1 MSSIELDI
9 VNKTLSLVAKRG
21 SGKSVLLKYLVE
33 KNLEHF
39 EKVFVIC
46 PTEEVNSFYA
56 GITEDNCIFS
66 EWREDWASALIQ
78 RMTTQNKGKSK
89 EERKNVLLILDDCM
103 ADTNFHQSKTMK
115 ILFSR
120 SRHINI
126 SIFCT
131 CQYLH
136 NLPPLCRNNMD
147 WVMVGQMN
155 KQSQSLLCDE
165 YMSGEI
171 EKTDFIKL
179 YNRATK
185 DYSFLI
191 INNTSIKDNDDL
203 NQIYGIIKCP
213 EDYVV

>member
-1 MSSIELDI
+1 MSISLDI
-9 VNKTLSLVAKRG
+9 VNKTLSLTAKRG

-33 KNLEHF
+33 QNLDKF
-39 EKVFVIC
+39 EKVFVIS
-46 PTEEVNSFYA
+46 PTEEINSFFSN
-56 GITEDNCIFS
+56 IVEENNVFS
-66 EWREDWASALIQ
+66 EWNEEWAGALIQ
-78 RMTTQNKGKSK
+78 KMTAQNKGKPK

-147 WVMVGQMN
+147 WVLVGQMN
-155 KQSQSLLCDE
+155 RQSVQLLCEE
-165 YMSGEI
+165 YLSGDL
-171 EKTDFIKL
+171 EKNDFIKL

-185 DYSFLI
+185 DYGFLV
-191 INNTSIKDNDDL
+191 INNTSIKENDDL
-203 NQIYGIIKCP
+203 NQIYGIIKTP
-213 EDYVV
+213 EEYVV